1 MPEIFA
7 FFGQY
12 LHSVIFFNLNSR
24 RLRYSAYR
32 GAITFVYGKLGRRKR
47 LPVPCCIGILRL
59 LAEVLQHNVFIL
71 FDQQIFNPLYFSVG
85 KIRELYPKDEDEE
98 YVGFLN
104 TDSNYDVISIEN
116 K

>member
-1 MPEIFA
+1 MPEFFA

-12 LHSVIFFNLNSR
+12 LHSVIFFYKLYLNSR

-59 LAEVLQHNVFIL
+59 LAEVFIS